1 MLPKMEGDFIGGAT
15 PLLLA
20 VLRRNVAAV
29 ELLLARGADVDAVDG
44 ERNSVMHFVCGAYN
58 TSLVARLIDAGAPVN
73 SFNGKGR
80 TPLMIAASRAN
91 YDMIRA
97 HVHPRG
103 RRG

>member
-1 MLPKMEGDFIGGAT
+1 MEGDFIVGAT
-15 PLLLA
+15 PLLVA

-44 ERNSVMHFVCGAYN
+44 EGNSVMYFVCGAYN
-58 TSLVARLIDAGAPVN
+58 TSLVARLIDAGAPN

-91 YDMIRA
+91 YDMIRV
-97 HVHPRG
+97 HVHPRR